1 VSYESIDTSTAN
13 DTFEDIKNR
22 IFAYCNADSPDIKER
37 IDIEKKLKIYLKA
50 PKPELVLNFI
60 IECINAVDGQRPE
73 EKVTTE
79 DD

>member
-1 VSYESIDTSTAN
+1 MSYESIDASTAK

-22 IFAYCNADSPDIKER
+22 IFTYCNADSPDIKER
-37 IDIEKKLKIYLKA
+37 VDIEKKLKVYLKA
-50 PKPELVLNFI
+50 PKPDLVLNFI

-73 EKVTTE
+73 EKVTTK